1 MGGGPWHAG
10 EYEYDESCHPPSGL
24 DAQKKTLGASE
35 RDEATRAAWREQAR
49 QLESRQLV
57 FVDECS
63 SNIALTPL
71 YGRAPR
77 GQRAVGRVPRNYG
90 ANTTLMACL
99 SLQGMG
105 EALVWEGA
113 ADTST
118 FEAYIE
124 QILAPSLQRGQ
135 IVVMDNLSSHQ
146 GQRVRRAIEA
156 RGCQLLFLPTYS
168 PDFSPIEGAFSKM
181 KTSLRRVGARTQET
195 LVEAIAQALGTITP
209 ADALG
214 WFTHCGYLPPAL
226 VAEPSHRETR

>member
-1 MGGGPWHAG
+1 VGSNLWDAG
-10 EYEYDESCHPPSGL
+10 EYEHDEPGHPPAGL

-35 RDEATRAAWREQAR
+35 RDEATRAAWGEQAR
-49 QLESRQLV
+49 QLESGQLV

-77 GQRAVGRVPRNYG
+77 GQRVVGRVPRNYG
-90 ANTTLMACL
+90 ANTTLMASL

-113 ADTST
+113 TDAAA

-124 QILAPSLQRGQ
+124 LVLAPSLERGQ

-146 GQRVRRAIEA
+146 GERVRQAIEA

-168 PDFSPIEGAFSKM
+168 PDFSPIEGAFSKL
-181 KTSLRRVGARTQET
+181 KTALRRAGARTRET
-195 LVEAIAQALGTITP
+195 LLEAIAQALLTITP

-214 WFTHCGYLPPAL
+214 WFTHCGYLPPAQ
-226 VAEPSHRETR
+226 AAQPSQ

>member
-1 MGGGPWHAG
+1 MGGNHWDGG
-10 EYEYDESCHPPSGL
+10 EYEHDESCHPPGGL

-35 RDEATRAAWREQAR
+35 RDEAARSAWREQAR
-49 QLESRQLV
+49 QLDRRQLV

-90 ANTTLMACL
+90 ANTTLMASL

-113 ADTST
+113 ADAST
-118 FEAYIE
+118 FEAYI
-124 QILAPSLQRGQ
+124 QQVLAPSLARGQ

-146 GQRVRRAIEA
+146 GKQVRQAIEA
-156 RGCQLLFLPTYS
+156 RGCQLVFLPTYS
-168 PDFSPIEGAFSKM
+168 PDFSPIEGAFSKL
-181 KTSLRRVGARTQET
+181 KTFLRRVSARTPET
-195 LVEAIAQALGTITP
+195 LLEAIAQALVTITP

-214 WFTHCGYLPPAL
+214 WFTHCGYLPPAQA
-226 VAEPSHRETR
+226 AEPSQ